1 MKLEYLLAIAL
12 ALPVTV
18 CAQRDDRDFVRK
30 GNKLFSD
37 SLYVKAEENYLK
49 ALDVNSGSTEA
60 SYNLAN
66 SYLYQQKG
74 QEAAEQYVK
83 AATAMEL
90 ERDRLIN
97 SQKASAKEIKSAKD
111 RTAQA
116 YHNLGV
122 VMQAAQDYAKAVA
135 AYQQAL
141 RNNPLDD
148 ETRYNL
154 ALAMHQLKEQQNQNQ
169 DQQDQNQD
177 QQQDQQQQQQ
187 DQQQNQQQDQQNQ
200 QQDQQNQDQQQE
212 QEQNQQPQQNKDDMS
227 RENAEQLLQAAMQD
241 EKDVQE
247 RVQQMMQ
254 AQSKGKLEKDW

>member
-1 MKLEYLLAIAL
+1 MKLRYLLLIAL
-12 ALPVTV
+12 VVPMSVG
-18 CAQRDDRDFVRK
+18 AQRDDRDYVRK

-49 ALDVNSGSTEA
+49 ALDKNSCSTEA

-66 SYLYQQKG
+66 AYLYQQKG

-90 ERDRLIN
+90 ERDKLLN
-97 SQKASAKEIKSAKD
+97 SGKASGKEIKAAKD

-122 VMQAAQDYAKAVA
+122 VMQAAQDYSKAVA

-141 RNNPLDD
+141 RNNPTDD

-154 ALAMHQLKEQQNQNQ
+154 ALAMHQLKEQQNQQDQNQ
-169 DQQDQNQD
+169 EQQQDQNQQQEQD
-177 QQQDQQQQQQ
+177 QQQDQQQ
-187 DQQQNQQQDQQNQ
+187 NR
-200 QQDQQNQDQQQE
+200 QQNQDQKQDQE
-212 QEQNQQPQQNKDDMS
+212 QQEQNQQPQPQNKDDMS

>member
-1 MKLEYLLAIAL
+1 MKLRYLLFIAL
-12 ALPVTV
+12 VVPMSAG
-18 CAQRDDRDFVRK
+18 AQRDDRDYVRK
-30 GNKLFSD
+30 GNKSFSD

-49 ALDVNSGSTEA
+49 ALDKNSGSTEA

-66 SYLYQQKG
+66 AYLYQQKG

-90 ERDRLIN
+90 ERDRLLD
-97 SQKASAKEIKSAKD
+97 SGKASAKEIKVAKD

-141 RNNPLDD
+141 RNNPTDD

-154 ALAMHQLKEQQNQNQ
+154 ALAMHQLKEQQNQQEQNQ
-169 DQQDQNQD
+169 DQQDQNQQQEQE
-177 QQQDQQQQQQ
+177 QQQNQQ
-187 DQQQNQQQDQQNQ
+187 DQQQNQQQDQQQNQ
-200 QQDQQNQDQQQE
+200 QQNQDQ
-212 QEQNQQPQQNKDDMS
+212 QEQNQQPQPQNKEDMS

-241 EKDVQE
+241 EKDVQQ

>member
-1 MKLEYLLAIAL
+1 MKLRYLLFIAL
-12 ALPVTV
+12 VVPMSAG
-18 CAQRDDRDFVRK
+18 AQRDDRDYVRK
-30 GNKLFSD
+30 GNKSFSD

-49 ALDVNSGSTEA
+49 ALDKNSGSTEA

-66 SYLYQQKG
+66 AYLYQQKG

-90 ERDRLIN
+90 ERDRLLD
-97 SQKASAKEIKSAKD
+97 SGKASAKEIKVAKD

-141 RNNPLDD
+141 RNNPTDD

-154 ALAMHQLKEQQNQNQ
+154 ALAMHQLKEQQNQQEQNQ
-169 DQQDQNQD
+169 DQQDQNQQQEQE
-177 QQQDQQQQQQ
+177 QQQNQQE
-187 DQQQNQQQDQQNQ
+187 QQQNQQQ
-200 QQDQQNQDQQQE
+200 NQDQ
-212 QEQNQQPQQNKDDMS
+212 QEQNQQPQPQNKEDMS

-241 EKDVQE
+241 EKDVQQ

>member
-1 MKLEYLLAIAL
+1 MKLRYLLFIAL
-12 ALPVTV
+12 VVPMSAG
-18 CAQRDDRDFVRK
+18 AQRDDRDYVRK
-30 GNKLFSD
+30 GNKSFSD

-49 ALDVNSGSTEA
+49 ALDKNSGSTEA

-66 SYLYQQKG
+66 AYLYQQKG

-90 ERDRLIN
+90 ERDRLLD
-97 SQKASAKEIKSAKD
+97 SGKASAKEIKVAKD

-141 RNNPLDD
+141 RNNPTDD

-154 ALAMHQLKEQQNQNQ
+154 ALAMHQLKEQQNQQ
-169 DQQDQNQD
+169 EQNQD
-177 QQQDQQQQQQ
+177 QKDQNQQQEQEQQQ
-187 DQQQNQQQDQQNQ
+187 NQQEQQQNQQQ
-200 QQDQQNQDQQQE
+200 NQDQ
-212 QEQNQQPQQNKDDMS
+212 QEQNQQPQPQNKEDMS

-241 EKDVQE
+241 EKDVQQ

>member
-1 MKLEYLLAIAL
+1 MKLRYLLFIAL
-12 ALPVTV
+12 VVPMSAG
-18 CAQRDDRDFVRK
+18 AQRDDRDYVRK
-30 GNKLFSD
+30 GNKSFSD

-49 ALDVNSGSTEA
+49 ALDKNSGSTEA

-66 SYLYQQKG
+66 AYLYQQKG

-90 ERDRLIN
+90 ERDRLLD
-97 SQKASAKEIKSAKD
+97 SGKASAKEIKVAKD

-141 RNNPLDD
+141 RNNPTDD

-154 ALAMHQLKEQQNQNQ
+154 ALAMHQLKEQQNQQEQNQ
-169 DQQDQNQD
+169 DQQDQNQ
-177 QQQDQQQQQQ
+177 QQEQQNQQ
-187 DQQQNQQQDQQNQ
+187 DQQQNQQQ
-200 QQDQQNQDQQQE
+200 NQDQ
-212 QEQNQQPQQNKDDMS
+212 QEQNQQPQPQNKEDMS

-241 EKDVQE
+241 EKDVQQ

>member
-1 MKLEYLLAIAL
+1 MKLRYLLFIAL
-12 ALPVTV
+12 VVPMSAG
-18 CAQRDDRDFVRK
+18 AQRDDRDYVRK

-49 ALDVNSGSTEA
+49 ALDKNSGSTEA

-66 SYLYQQKG
+66 AYLYQQKG

-90 ERDRLIN
+90 ERDRLLD
-97 SQKASAKEIKSAKD
+97 SGKASAKEIKVAKD

-122 VMQAAQDYAKAVA
+122 VMQAAQDYSEAVA

-141 RNNPLDD
+141 RNNPTDD

-154 ALAMHQLKEQQNQNQ
+154 ALAMHQLKEQQNQQEQNQ
-169 DQQDQNQD
+169 DQQDQNQ
-177 QQQDQQQQQQ
+177 QQEQ
-187 DQQQNQQQDQQNQ
+187 DQQQNQQQDQQQNQ
-200 QQDQQNQDQQQE
+200 QQNQDQ
-212 QEQNQQPQQNKDDMS
+212 QEQNQQPQPQNKEDMS

-241 EKDVQE
+241 EKDVQQ